1 MQDIRLIKETLRTQ
15 GLNNPMVMAFTR
27 FDGDPADGSEAQR

>member
-1 MQDIRLIKETLRTQ
+1 MQGIRLIKETLRTQ